1 MEPLKL
7 SNINLDNI
15 IYTKIKKNQDYKII
29 LMKYNN
35 NSQLRINTQGLDNFV
50 FQTPKILNLNSVCNY
65 ENELLLSL
73 NENVKGLNEFSDF
86 IKKLEEK
93 IKNDVSKNSSWL
105 YNDEYIILQK
115 LIRDNNCIK
124 IKLFNNS
131 DFKTLLKLNNKDN
144 NNINIDNSCYC
155 KLILE
160 CYGIWI
166 NSKNNFGIYLRPII
180 VSFIQDNNLYNYNFV
195 SDSETSNISN
205 QDLNIVD
212 SFDNNKESEKESQ
225 SEVENNHLFIN
236 NNSLVNFNEMLL
248 SQSNTSSEKN

>member
-1 MEPLKL
+1 M
-7 SNINLDNI
+7 
-15 IYTKIKKNQDYKII
+15 
-29 LMKYNN
+29 
-35 NSQLRINTQGLDNFV
+35 
-50 FQTPKILNLNSVCNY
+50 
-65 ENELLLSL
+65 
-73 NENVKGLNEFSDF
+73 
-86 IKKLEEK
+86 
-93 IKNDVSKNSSWL
+93 SKNSSWL